1 MKIVQSF
8 VTVEQALSRLVN
20 PAIFPPLQIFI
31 NYVLT
36 VWLPLMQAGF
46 AGDDAPCVLFPSII
60 GRPRNRHAMI
70 GIGQKAETFH
80 WDGEDQSIFS
90 FMLSQALAEYLIYDC
105 KMGFWGLGRIM
116 FDVYSALDVTGD
128 CGWAWSSRWRRQQE
142 TIIPLPREHSHVLQ
156 LCGNEFKGKDGYDYI
171 ALRVSHVMAILC

>member
-1 MKIVQSF
+1 
-8 VTVEQALSRLVN
+8 
-20 PAIFPPLQIFI
+20 
-31 NYVLT
+31 
-36 VWLPLMQAGF
+36 MQAGF

-116 FDVYSALDVTGD
+116 FDVYSAFDVTGD
-128 CGWAWSSRWRRQQE
+128 CGWAWSSR
-142 TIIPLPREHSHVLQ
+142 
-156 LCGNEFKGKDGYDYI
+156 
-171 ALRVSHVMAILC
+171 